1 VSDALEKLA
10 TKVAAFHR
18 AADAKAIAPRVA
30 NDTMRDLSRALVP
43 LNYALRGPH
52 LQDPAVTLPPVPLLS
67 IAADLDIFDKD
78 TIGFALATLLRG
90 RNAALAA
97 IDAASMAI
105 ERASA
110 T

>member
-1 VSDALEKLA
+1 
-10 TKVAAFHR
+10 
-18 AADAKAIAPRVA
+18 
-30 NDTMRDLSRALVP
+30 MRDLSRALVP

-67 IAADLDIFDKD
+67 IAADLDVFDQD

-97 IDAASMAI
+97 IDAADDGGG
-105 ERASA
+105 ASVRNLSSVRSRCRRPRSGSPSA
-110 T
+110 RCFPTAPRRRP

>member
-1 VSDALEKLA
+1 
-10 TKVAAFHR
+10 
-18 AADAKAIAPRVA
+18 
-30 NDTMRDLSRALVP
+30 
-43 LNYALRGPH
+43 
-52 LQDPAVTLPPVPLLS
+52 LPPVPLLS

-110 T
+110 S